1 MNKVSIITP
10 LYNGAAF
17 IQKCYDSIQNQ
28 THTNFEWIV
37 VDDSSQDG
45 GGELLEKLLL
55 IDSRVKLIRLSKNQ
69 GAAKARNVGIE
80 ASSGEFIAFL
90 DIDDEWLPTKLSSS
104 INFMIEKKIS
114 FSYTNYLKNESLI
127 LTPLKVAY
135 VDLLKTCSICTS
147 TVVIEKKAIGTVRMK
162 EDLRRG
168 QDYVFW
174 LNVLQHLSFAHQ
186 ASGDGLTVYHVGH
199 ESLSSNKFKK
209 AISQWRIYRE
219 ILKMGWVKSSYYF
232 LQYAFWGLRKYL
244 K

>member
-1 MNKVSIITP
+1 MSKVSIITP

-17 IQKCYDSIQNQ
+17 IQKCYDSIHNQ
-28 THTNFEWIV
+28 TYSNFEWIV
-37 VDDSSQDG
+37 VDDSSQDNG
-45 GGELLEKLLL
+45 NDILEKLAES
-55 IDSRVKLIRLSKNQ
+55 DPRVKLIRLSKNQ

-80 ASSGEFIAFL
+80 ASVGEFIAFL

-104 INFMIEKKIS
+104 INFMLEKKIS

-127 LTPLKVAY
+127 LTPPQVAH

-147 TVVIEKKAIGTVRMK
+147 TVVIEKKVIGTVRMR
-162 EDLRRG
+162 EELRRG

-174 LNVLQHLSFAHQ
+174 LNVLQRLPFAYQ

-209 AISQWRIYRE
+209 AISQWKIYRD
-219 ILKMGWVKSSYYF
+219 ILKLGLIKSSYYF